1 MTFCDIINLQMICA
15 LCNLIC
21 VSPWKSNSDL
31 FPFWRKLLFFSIQ
44 FSFEFNLHSKN
55 RKMHCTGGKFRWSW
69 LSNLTSMHKTELQ
82 KQLQDFILAPPLQYS
97 QQTSV
102 QRFSP
107 FQPRTCLSAQNHSM
121 VIWNRPEQ
129 SQVQPDISRHSQVQ
143 PGRARY
149 SLIHYLYSKVKPG
162 SAWYIL

>member
-1 MTFCDIINLQMICA
+1 MTFCDKYKLA
-15 LCNLIC
+15 
-21 VSPWKSNSDL
+21 SNMCIVHSYMCFTMKIHQRPL
-31 FPFWRKLLFFSIQ
+31 SFLEKTTFLSIQ
-44 FSFEFNLHSKN
+44 FSVEFNLHSKN

-82 KQLQDFILAPPLQYS
+82 KQLQDFILAPPLQCS

-102 QRFSP
+102 LRFSP